1 MHCREWE
8 SVAAAHGLTPP
19 HSGRGWQQRPQHTA
33 TVHTR
38 APCHPQRPESDRR
51 LVGRCWPEPPDA
63 PEPPAVPQ
71 NFLAY
76 LFRVGFPKQ
85 PAEPAAL
92 ARGRP
97 TRPGTHGRRQP
108 GPHLPLS
115 FLPLLWYIE
124 RT

>member
-71 NFLAY
+71 NFLAC
-76 LFRVGFPKQ
+76 LFPRDFSKTAGRAGGSGVWQTDPAPHGLASLACTCLFPF
-85 PAEPAAL
+85 PPCC
-92 ARGRP
+92 
-97 TRPGTHGRRQP
+97 GT
-108 GPHLPLS
+108 
-115 FLPLLWYIE
+115 
-124 RT
+124 